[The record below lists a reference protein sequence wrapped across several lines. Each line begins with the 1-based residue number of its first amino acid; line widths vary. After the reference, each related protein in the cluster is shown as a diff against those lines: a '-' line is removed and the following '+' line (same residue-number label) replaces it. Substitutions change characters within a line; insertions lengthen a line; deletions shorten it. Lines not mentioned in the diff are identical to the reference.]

1 MKMAIAK
8 VVITI
13 MMRMGIKIGNRKSI
27 ENEEKIMT
35 ITMTKTI
42 IRKIMDFRLWFSLQ
56 GFRVLY
62 FILSEFPTKD
72 VSKCIINPTY
82 LIGCCDSTLI
92 NLVFLTFLLI
102 FNTTHKMGCCEY
114 CY

>member
-1 MKMAIAK
+1 MIMKMAIAK

-42 IRKIMDFRLWFSLQ
+42 IRKIMDFRLWF
-56 GFRVLY
+56 
-62 FILSEFPTKD
+62 
-72 VSKCIINPTY
+72 
-82 LIGCCDSTLI
+82 
-92 NLVFLTFLLI
+92 
-102 FNTTHKMGCCEY
+102 
-114 CY
+114 

>member
-1 MKMAIAK
+1 MTMAIAK
-8 VVITI
+8 IVITI
-13 MMRMGIKIGNRKSI
+13 MMRMRIKIGNRKSI

-42 IRKIMDFRLWFSLQ
+42 IRKIMDFRLRFLLQ

-62 FILSEFPTKD
+62 FIFSEFPTKD
-72 VSKCIINPTY
+72 VLKCIVNPTY
-82 LIGCCDSTLI
+82 LIGCWDSTLI
-92 NLVFLTFLLI
+92 NLVLQTFLLI